1 MNGCPMA
8 DLLTASPA
16 QAPAAAPGDPDVAAW
31 LQEFAGPLPQLVLRF
46 EPAASLLWLEL
57 KAEPKPVFTLT
68 LIESVARAQDAVIRF
83 NDRFPDRPIL
93 FLAYHA
99 AGEVFSLGGDL
110 DFYLDCLATNDR
122 EGLARYARLATRV
135 IHRNTTGLEGRVI
148 TLASVHARALGGGID
163 PARACN
169 VMVAEEPATFC
180 YPEINYNHVP
190 ISAVPVL
197 VRRAG
202 ALEAERILTSGET
215 YSSAEM
221 LAKGVLD
228 AVVPQGGGRDW
239 IRRFTAKAANSHK
252 ARMMLFHAFNARF
265 GDLERELG
273 EAADTWVRHIMTLSP
288 LEISKLQRIA
298 QAQERMLLR
307 RPARA

>member
-1 MNGCPMA
+1 MA
-8 DLLTASPA
+8 ELLSTTSRMETPA
-16 QAPAAAPGDPDVAAW
+16 RAATSAGPDTVAW
-31 LQEFAGPLPQLVLRF
+31 LRAFAGPLPQLDLQF
-46 EPAASLLWLEL
+46 EAELSLLWLEL

-68 LIESVARAQDAVIRF
+68 LIESVSKAQLAVIAH
-83 NDRFPDRPIL
+83 NERFPERPIL
-93 FLAYHA
+93 FVAYHA
-99 AGEVFSLGGDL
+99 KGEVFSLGGDL
-110 DFYLDCLATNDR
+110 DFYLDCLASNDR
-122 EGLARYARLATRV
+122 DGLAHYAHLATSV
-135 IHRNTTGLEGRVI
+135 IHRNTSGLGGRVI
-148 TLASVHARALGGGID
+148 TLANVHARALGGGID

-180 YPEINYNHVP
+180 YPEINYNHFP

-215 YSSAEM
+215 YSSADM
-221 LAKGVLD
+221 LAKGVID
-228 AVVPQGGGRDW
+228 AAVPHTQGRDW
-239 IRRFTAKAANSHK
+239 IRRYVAKAANSHK
-252 ARMMLFHAFNARF
+252 ARVALFHAFNQRF

-298 QAQERMLLR
+298 QAQERLLLR
-307 RPARA
+307 RAPRVS